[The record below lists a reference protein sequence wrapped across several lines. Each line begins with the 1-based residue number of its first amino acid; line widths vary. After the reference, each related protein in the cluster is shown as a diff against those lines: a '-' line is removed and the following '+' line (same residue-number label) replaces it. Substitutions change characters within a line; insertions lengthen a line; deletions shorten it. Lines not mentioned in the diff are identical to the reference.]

1 MNLLERLKNIK
12 LPRIDLSRLRQLS
25 RGQIILWS
33 AAILATIGL
42 FMFAR
47 SFTACWR
54 LTSLA
59 GIPVPGCG
67 TVSDSGLG
75 TPVLNAQGTPLAPDL
90 PTPIANAPAVEY
102 PRWDG
107 GSRIHIL
114 FIGLDY
120 RDWQQ
125 GEGPP
130 RSDSMILFTIDP
142 ITGTAGMLSIPRD
155 MFVNIPGYGYSRIN
169 TAYSSGEG
177 NHTPPTA
184 RLPGGGPGLAMK
196 TVEQFIG
203 VPVNYYIQVDF
214 NTFIEMINI
223 IGGIDIFSDEK
234 LVLDP
239 AGTGLD
245 HVAIT
250 CCGIRHLQ
258 GPQALAYA
266 RTRHTDGGDVDRAKR
281 QQKVIFAIRDKVF
294 SPEYFPQF
302 IAQAPQLYNAFSAG
316 IHTNMSLEDAI
327 KLAVLVR
334 DIPPASIKPRVI
346 DYTMVTFDNI
356 TLGGQNAS
364 IFKPIP
370 DKIRLLRDEIFTTGG
385 PLSPLAQ
392 GDPTALMQADAARV
406 RVLNGT
412 YTAQLDSRTG
422 NYLLAQGMQVTE
434 VGNADRVYANTVV
447 VVYSPKLYALRFIIT
462 QFGIASSNQIIIRPD
477 PASTVDLEIRVGN
490 DWAGRLPAGY

>member
-1 MNLLERLKNIK
+1 MNPFEKLKSIK
-12 LPRIDLSRLRQLS
+12 LPKIDLSRLRHLS
-25 RGQIILWS
+25 RGQVILWG
-33 AAILATIGL
+33 AAILVTIGL
-42 FMFAR
+42 FLFAR
-47 SFTACWR
+47 GFTACWR
-54 LTSLA
+54 LTSLD
-59 GIPVPGCG
+59 GIPVAGCG
-67 TVSDSGLG
+67 TGSESGLG
-75 TPVLNAQGTPLAPDL
+75 TPVVNDQGTPIVADL
-90 PTPIANAPAVEY
+90 PPTPAPPGPEVNY
-102 PRWDG
+102 PEWDG
-107 GSRIHIL
+107 GSRINIL

-130 RSDSMILFTIDP
+130 RSDSMILFTVDP
-142 ITGTAGMLSIPRD
+142 ITRTAGMLSIPRD

-177 NHTPPTA
+177 NKV
-184 RLPGGGPGLAMK
+184 PGGGPGLAMR

-203 VPVNYYIQVDF
+203 VPVNYYVQVDF

-223 IGGIDIFSDEK
+223 IGGIDVYSDQK

-245 HVAIT
+245 HVVIT
-250 CCGIRHLQ
+250 CCGMRHLQ

-266 RTRHTDGGDVDRAKR
+266 RTRHTEGGDVDRAKR

-302 IAQAPQLYNAFSAG
+302 IAQAPQLYNTFSAG
-316 IHTNMSLEDAI
+316 IHTNMSLDDAI

-334 DIPPASIKPRVI
+334 GIPPESIKTGVI
-346 DYTMVTFDNI
+346 DYTMVTFDNV

-370 DKIRLLRDEIFTTGG
+370 DKIRVLRDEIFTAGG
-385 PLSPLAQ
+385 PTSPLAQ
-392 GDPTALMQADAARV
+392 GEPAALMQADGARV

-412 YTAQLDSRTG
+412 YTAQLDTRTG
-422 NYLLAQGMQVTE
+422 NFLRSQGMNVTE
-434 VGNADRVYANTVV
+434 IGNADRVYDRTVV
-447 VVYSPKLYALRFIIT
+447 VIYSPKLYALRYIIST
-462 QFGIASSNQIIIRPD
+462 FGINSSNQIQIKPD

-490 DWAGRLPAGY
+490 DWAGMIPAGF